1 MGGTVSRIGFSKSK
15 FKFSSSKSLSGKTVI
30 VTGANTGVGFETAL
44 DLAKRNGRI
53 ILACR
58 NREKGEVAKS
68 RIIQLTGNTNV
79 VFKQLDMSLMSSI
92 REFVSIISTEE
103 KAVDILINNAGVV
116 NWKENITA
124 EGFENTFATNYYG
137 PFLLTT
143 LLLDLLKKSPNS
155 RIVNVGSIASMGG
168 SVDLD
173 TVMARRSFTRKE
185 YNDSK
190 LALLIFTKELA
201 RKIAETGI
209 VATYV
214 HPGTIRSELFRNLP
228 WILQFIIIGIM
239 RPFIKTPVEG
249 AQPVLFCALEDSVE
263 PGGYYMDCR
272 LYDHTLWVPKS
283 AYDEGLAKKLWES
296 TERIVASCGTK

>member
-44 DLAKRNGRI
+44 DLTKRNGRI

-92 REFVSIISTEE
+92 RDFVSIISTEE

-116 NWKENITA
+116 SKYSSDLKSLLPVIARLDCIFIFPYKKVPVIDFQVPVLGMLLPLFFLDWNENITA

-143 LLLDLLKKSPNS
+143 LLL
-155 RIVNVGSIASMGG
+155 G
-168 SVDLD
+168 
-173 TVMARRSFTRKE
+173 
-185 YNDSK
+185 
-190 LALLIFTKELA
+190 
-201 RKIAETGI
+201 
-209 VATYV
+209 
-214 HPGTIRSELFRNLP
+214 
-228 WILQFIIIGIM
+228 
-239 RPFIKTPVEG
+239 IKTF
-249 AQPVLFCALEDSVE
+249 L
-263 PGGYYMDCR
+263 
-272 LYDHTLWVPKS
+272 
-283 AYDEGLAKKLWES
+283 
-296 TERIVASCGTK
+296 

>member
-1 MGGTVSRIGFSKSK
+1 MHENFIRISFFKYLLYFIARFIWYSKNKPLWKLMGGTVSRIGFSKSK

-116 NWKENITA
+116 
-124 EGFENTFATNYYG
+124 
-137 PFLLTT
+137 
-143 LLLDLLKKSPNS
+143 S
-155 RIVNVGSIASMGG
+155 
-168 SVDLD
+168 
-173 TVMARRSFTRKE
+173 
-185 YNDSK
+185 
-190 LALLIFTKELA
+190 
-201 RKIAETGI
+201 
-209 VATYV
+209 
-214 HPGTIRSELFRNLP
+214 
-228 WILQFIIIGIM
+228 
-239 RPFIKTPVEG
+239 
-249 AQPVLFCALEDSVE
+249 
-263 PGGYYMDCR
+263 
-272 LYDHTLWVPKS
+272 
-283 AYDEGLAKKLWES
+283 
-296 TERIVASCGTK
+296 